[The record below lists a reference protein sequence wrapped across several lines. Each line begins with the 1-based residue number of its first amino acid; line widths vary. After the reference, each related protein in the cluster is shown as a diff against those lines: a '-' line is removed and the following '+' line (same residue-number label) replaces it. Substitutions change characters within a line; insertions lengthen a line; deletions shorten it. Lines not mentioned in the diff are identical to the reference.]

1 MNVKTQIGCR
11 WHVCKDVHVPNL
23 HDCYTCDSSFEYKE
37 PSPVYR
43 PHRHAVVWSLLH
55 QFEARGFPRLPR
67 VVLQARLGCPDA
79 VAYIR
84 RQVRAR
90 NEIRFRWRERVPRFV
105 HGQKK
110 CAGSDLPE
118 RYLGTGLV

>member
-1 MNVKTQIGCR
+1 MKTAIGCR
-11 WHVCKDVHVPNL
+11 WHICKDVHVPNL
-23 HDCYTCDSSFEYKE
+23 RDCYTCDSSFEYRE

-43 PHRHAVVWSLLH
+43 AHRHAVFMSLWRNADVH
-55 QFEARGFPRLPR
+55 GSVRLAR
-67 VVLQARLGCPDA
+67 VVVNARLGCPLA
-79 VAYIR
+79 RVYIR
-84 RQVRAR
+84 RRVRAR